1 MAENNN
7 ELGSSFMDS
16 LSCKICLKV
25 LHDPVQCQNNEHY
38 FCRKCVTKHLENSE
52 TCPRCT
58 DQLTL
63 ETLRPPSR
71 IVLEIVSQLRKP
83 RCRHVSR
90 GCTENVEV
98 KDVLLHEQTCG
109 YAPVV
114 CSNEDCM
121 ETVNRR
127 DQESHETE
135 ECKFRKITCESC
147 DEELVYVDY
156 ERHQCTLRNEI
167 NEVKSEISEVKSEI
181 CEVKSRLDEVTE
193 SLKEIVLAQG
203 EVTEKLKAY
212 GQSIKEL
219 QDPVRHFSSATIQR
233 GSAVIKG
240 QIFIFS
246 GKSLEVFNWSTKTW
260 TLIENC
266 LFFHSSFSFLY
277 GKKIMICGGG
287 RIEFLNLSEN
297 GFTSNVFPACLPSSD
312 NGILF
317 ENRIIT
323 FGWSVQ
329 ETSLERPWKSTVLIQ
344 GNQNVHRDHGTYA
357 LERSGNNIFVIGFP
371 PTQYTGTQIQRYD
384 VTSNEL
390 ITLTTLP
397 YVVYNM
403 TTVTYKDNIIILG
416 GQSSQ
421 DYYHSG
427 RSDVSWTPLS
437 DVLMYNIH
445 SLECKRLPSM
455 LQARSRCAAV
465 IMGDV
470 IVVMGGKTTKE
481 KEYDRGCRKYPEP
494 LQTAEYYV
502 IGDTTWHELP
512 AMNVARAEAAAC
524 VYV

>member
-52 TCPRCT
+52 TCPLCM

-109 YAPVV
+109 K
-114 CSNEDCM
+114 

-329 ETSLERPWKSTVLIQ
+329 ETSLERPRKSTVLIQ

-445 SLECKRLPSM
+445 ILECKRLPSM

-481 KEYDRGCRKYPEP
+481 KEYGRGCRKYPEP

-502 IGDTTWHELP
+502 IDDTTWHELP
-512 AMNVARAEAAAC
+512 AMNMARAEAAAC